1 MLVIVLLISSR
12 KATGELGDIMDIPL
26 VNPISDVIWPLFLLS
41 WSVTYPR
48 KKRNDGGKH
57 LGSDRHEWYKISV
70 SAPRMRIRLV
80 IGVIRVEGEE

>member
-12 KATGELGDIMDIPL
+12 KATGELGDVMDIPL
-26 VNPISDVIWPLFLLS
+26 VNPINDMTWRISLLS
-41 WSVTYPR
+41 WSVTCSR
-48 KKRNDGGKH
+48 KKRNDGEKH
-57 LGSDRHEWYKISV
+57 LGSDRHEWYKIGV